1 MNRATRILSQHLA
14 LVLAVLCMPW
24 SHAMHATPVETYD
37 IYRDGFPNGHEPLA
51 WNIKLEERI
60 GGVTASGK
68 YLALNSDWLAKPWSG
83 MRFVNGK
90 PLTITQDWYDKGFI
104 RIRANRTVNRY
115 GEPNGELAF
124 QLFLMN
130 GTSQLRREI
139 VRPIHIQRGRGLDED
154 PGTWQEIM
162 FPLSSIRAL
171 KVGEVVDGFK
181 FQVQRQTELAFG
193 LDEIAFVRFDELPQW
208 FIDQRNTPVLQP
220 DVEWPEASD
229 LPDAL
234 RTDLNPIRVE
244 DGKFVGADGQRVFM
258 LNPYTREVSEF
269 DLWGG
274 PSKAQAPPPLGLF
287 SAESHDWLY
296 NDLLNGERLSR
307 LGFNSLSV
315 TMPPEPWYRQLE
327 VGFDTL
333 SENSSLRLGL
343 VPPLDEMVDRV
354 KVPLHV
360 DVVCWPWSLGKPAVD
375 KLLPEEVLTQGRHHW
390 VYWRIIGPGRQLWL
404 DMWRLYAQR
413 YADAG
418 ANVMTFELMNEPAY
432 LAQTVDHLAEF
443 EAWLGQR
450 FDSVAEMN
458 ELWKTDFTSFAD
470 AAHRQDTHFQPA
482 YPGRW
487 FDYEE
492 YLVERFQELTE
503 DGAELVNSILPDTLV
518 GVQPMGIYMLTPH
531 EAIWKYRLVEAES
544 VVITPTGGGSWTTG
558 SGAGSPTASTLQ
570 TPMADAP
577 WSNDMLLAVAD
588 NKMIIDNEFSL
599 EGQGR
604 DDTFNKL
611 WEAVITGHDGVSI
624 FNWAKRGWSWS
635 EGRNKVEMLAERFP
649 YTALNPAARRTESL
663 RGIFDFT
670 ESIQPIAGK
679 VLPKPWGPDAKIAY
693 VFSWDDARRRVLEPN
708 RLDKRGAYYA
718 ALKYSHWNMAMAPV
732 HHVLEEDALAG
743 YDVAV
748 LASVTHAEP
757 GLPAALDR
765 FVRRG
770 GVLIVGEKTFDRTLY
785 DHELDTLNLLG
796 FEPGGASDR
805 PAGELDLGP
814 LAQAIPIRGAAKAVM
829 PARQLALSA
838 DVAVVVRDVEGK
850 PIVTRH
856 AVGDGFVYFQAADI
870 TGYTLAKVMWA
881 ILADAAQQKGH
892 DRVPD
897 AWRTAEVTDTRT
909 DELAPNVLLS
919 RRSHDAD
926 GRHALLLLNRDSFDK
941 TIQLRV
947 TLDDGT
953 YRVAAAVGIS
963 EQDAAALPQSIDAGA
978 LAAEGLTF
986 TLKADAPAVILLER

>member
-1 MNRATRILSQHLA
+1 MNSATRTLSQSLA
-14 LVLAVLCMPW
+14 LVLAAIYLPF
-24 SHAMHATPVETYD
+24 SNATHATPVETHD
-37 IYRDGFPNGHEPLA
+37 IYRDGFPNEHRMLK
-51 WNIKLEERI
+51 WNIQLEERI

-68 YLALNSDWLAKPWSG
+68 YLAFNNDWLSKPWSG

-90 PLTITQDWYDKGFI
+90 PLTITQDWYEKGFV
-104 RIRANRTVNRY
+104 RLRVNPTVNRY

-130 GTSQLRREI
+130 GKDPSSREH
-139 VRPIHIQRGRGLDED
+139 VRPVHIQRGRGLDED

-162 FPLSSIRAL
+162 FPLSSVRSL
-171 KVGEVVDGFK
+171 KVGDVVDGLK

-220 DVEWPEASD
+220 DVEWPEASE

-258 LNPYTREVSEF
+258 LNPYVREVSEF
-269 DLWGG
+269 DIWGG
-274 PSKAQAPPPLGLF
+274 PSKAQAPPPLELF
-287 SAESHDWLY
+287 SPESHDWLY
-296 NDLLNGERLSR
+296 NDLLTGETLSR

-315 TMPPEPWYRQLE
+315 TMPPEPWYRHLNLGFE
-327 VGFDTL
+327 VL
-333 SENSSLRLGL
+333 SNNASLRLGL

-360 DVVCWPWSLGKPAVD
+360 DVVCWPWSLGKPAID
-375 KLLPEEVLTQGRHHW
+375 KMLPEEVLTQGRHHW

-413 YADAG
+413 YADAD
-418 ANVMTFELMNEPAY
+418 ANVLTFELMNEPAY
-432 LAQTVDHLAEF
+432 LAQTPDHLAEF
-443 EAWLGQR
+443 EAWLGHR
-450 FDSVAEMN
+450 FDSVSAMN
-458 ELWKTDFTSFAD
+458 ALWQTDFESFAD
-470 AAHRQDTHFQPA
+470 AAHRQDTHSQPT

-503 DGAELVNSILPDTLV
+503 DGTELVNSILPDTLV

-531 EAIWKYRLVEAES
+531 EAIWKYRIVEAES

-558 SGAGSPTASTLQ
+558 SGATSPAPSTLK

-599 EGQGR
+599 DGQGR

-624 FNWAKRGWSWS
+624 FNWSKRGWSWS
-635 EGRNKVEMLAERFP
+635 EGRNKVELLAERFP
-649 YTALNPAARRTESL
+649 YTTLNPAARRTESL

-670 ESIQPIAGK
+670 ESMQPIADK
-679 VLPKPWGPDAKIAY
+679 VLPKPWGPDPKIAY

-718 ALKYSHWNMAMAPV
+718 ALKYSHWNMAMAPA
-732 HHVLEEDALAG
+732 HHVLEENALAG

-757 GLPAALDR
+757 GLPAALDQ

-785 DHELDTLNLLG
+785 NHELDALNLLG
-796 FEPGGASDR
+796 FEPGGTADR
-805 PAGELDLGP
+805 PTGRLDLGQ
-814 LAQAIPIRGAAKAVM
+814 LAASIPIRGEALAVM
-829 PARQLALSA
+829 PARRVTLNPDL
-838 DVAVVVRDVEGK
+838 AVVVHDAEGQ
-850 PIVTRH
+850 PVVTRY

-870 TGYTLAKVMWA
+870 TGYTLAQVMWA

-892 DRVPD
+892 DAVPE
-897 AWRTAEVTDTRT
+897 AWRTAHITDTRT
-909 DELAPNVLLS
+909 EELAPNVLLS

-941 TIQLRV
+941 TIQLRIA
-947 TLDDGT
+947 LDGGT
-953 YRVAAAVGIS
+953 YHVTAPVGVGDA
-963 EQDAAALPQSIDAGA
+963 DAAALPSSISAEQ
-978 LAAEGLTF
+978 LATDGLTF